1 MQGKYLLSNTL
12 IPLDMAAKIIIDKIV
27 LTDAEQREH
36 DLFLEEF
43 KTRGGMDDEELIARL
58 GAIPF
63 DEFMRRMSEKIR
75 NYKQ

>member
-1 MQGKYLLSNTL
+1 MSITHGKENHN
-12 IPLDMAAKIIIDKIV
+12 KIV

-43 KTRGGMDDEELIARL
+43 KARDGMSSEELISRL

-63 DEFMRRMSEKIR
+63 DEFMRKLEKRIETI
-75 NYKQ
+75 

>member
-1 MQGKYLLSNTL
+1 
-12 IPLDMAAKIIIDKIV
+12 MAKKIINKIV
-27 LTDAEQREH
+27 LTDTEQREH

-43 KTRGGMDDEELIARL
+43 KARGGMDDEELIARL

-63 DEFMRRMSEKIR
+63 DEFMRKLEERIR